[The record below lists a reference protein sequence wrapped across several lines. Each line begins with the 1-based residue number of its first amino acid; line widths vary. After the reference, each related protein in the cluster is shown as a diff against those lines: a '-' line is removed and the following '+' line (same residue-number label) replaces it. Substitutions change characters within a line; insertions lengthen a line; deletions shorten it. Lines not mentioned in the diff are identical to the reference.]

1 MKSELKVCCGIIEEA
16 GKFYAFRRGSGMKM
30 PGKWEFPGGKVEA
43 GESAESALHREL
55 LEELH
60 IKIEILERMEAVH
73 HDYPEFSIELI
84 PFRARILE
92 GTIQLIEH
100 DALQLGNIDALKN
113 LDWADADRKIIA
125 LMKQGNVM
133 CN

>member
-55 LEELH
+55 LEELN
-60 IKIEILERMEAVH
+60 IEIEIIRPLNAVSH
-73 HDYPEFSIELI
+73 NYPDFSIELI
-84 PFRARILE
+84 PFIVKISAGELA
-92 GTIQLIEH
+92 LNEH
-100 DALQLGNIDALKN
+100 DAVKLESFEQLIN
-113 LDWADADRKIIA
+113 LDWAEADIPVLNQLR
-125 LMKQGNVM
+125 N
-133 CN
+133 